1 MDVIANIIMPKL
13 NKWIKDIENLKSTHF
28 YYIQKATKKKVYMTQ
43 KWFLLNE
50 KKCLL
55 LSAVQSEKDCHVDII
70 CTQVI
75 TCSNFSIGI
84 KRNSQSFKRND
95 IDKNNNNN

>member
-1 MDVIANIIMPKL
+1 MDKRYR
-13 NKWIKDIENLKSTHF
+13 EQLKK
-28 YYIQKATKKKVYMTQ
+28 YLLLLYLEGNKKKMYIWLRNGSCWMKRNVYYCQQCNQ
-43 KWFLLNE
+43 K
-50 KKCLL
+50 KT
-55 LSAVQSEKDCHVDII
+55 AHVDII

-95 IDKNNNNN
+95 IDKNKNNNW

>member
-1 MDVIANIIMPKL
+1 MKRNV
-13 NKWIKDIENLKSTHF
+13 
-28 YYIQKATKKKVYMTQ
+28 YYCQQCNQKKTA
-43 KWFLLNE
+43 
-50 KKCLL
+50 
-55 LSAVQSEKDCHVDII
+55 HVDII

-95 IDKNNNNN
+95 IDKNKNNN